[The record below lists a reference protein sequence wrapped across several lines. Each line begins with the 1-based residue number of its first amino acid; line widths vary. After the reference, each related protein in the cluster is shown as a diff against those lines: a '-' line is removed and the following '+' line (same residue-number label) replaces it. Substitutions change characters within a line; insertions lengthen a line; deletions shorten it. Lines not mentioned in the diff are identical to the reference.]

1 MSPEARPAP
10 STPSESGGTQA
21 TNDAAGAAVG
31 AAVGTTTDASDQA
44 AVGAT
49 RDAAIGPIALDAM
62 GGDHMPAAAIDGAL
76 AAKQMGIDV
85 VLVGDENV
93 LSAGL
98 RERGASLPLAHA
110 GDVIS
115 MDDHAADVRR
125 RQDASVVVATR
136 LVKDGAASAVV
147 SMGHSGATMASAL
160 LILGRLPG
168 VERPAILAAIPSKS
182 GFTALLDVGANADCK
197 PSYLQQFGQLGSAYV
212 KAVWGLAEPRV
223 ALMSI
228 GEEAH
233 KGNELT
239 RAAHELL
246 AATPN
251 VRFVGNVEG
260 RDLLAGD
267 VDVIVTDGFTGNV
280 MLKLAEGEAKV
291 LFGWVREALSS
302 TLRAKLGGLLVRPA
316 LRALAA
322 RMDPAEV
329 GAQPLLGVN
338 GYAFIGHGSSD
349 ARAVTSALRTAQ
361 TTLRARA
368 LERMAEALG

>member
-1 MSPEARPAP
+1 
-10 STPSESGGTQA
+10 
-21 TNDAAGAAVG
+21 
-31 AAVGTTTDASDQA
+31 
-44 AVGAT
+44 
-49 RDAAIGPIALDAM
+49 
-62 GGDHMPAAAIDGAL
+62 MPAAAVDGAL
-76 AAKQMGIDV
+76 AAQRAGIDV
-85 VLVGDENV
+85 VLVGNEPT
-93 LSAGL
+93 L
-98 RERGASLPLAHA
+98 RAELQGRGADLPVVHA
-110 GDVIS
+110 ADVIS

-125 RQDASVVVATR
+125 RQDASVVVASR
-136 LVKDGAASAVV
+136 MVKEGAASAVV

-160 LILGRLPG
+160 LVLGRLKG
-168 VERPAILAAIPSKS
+168 VERPAILAAIPSRS
-182 GFTALLDVGANADCK
+182 GYTALLDVGANADCK
-197 PSYLQQFGQLGSAYV
+197 PTYLQQFGQMGSAYV

-228 GEEAH
+228 GEEPH

-246 AATPN
+246 AATPGI
-251 VRFVGNVEG
+251 RFVGNVEG

-280 MLKLAEGEAKV
+280 MLKLAEGEARV

-302 TLRAKLGGLLVRPA
+302 SLRAKLGGALARPA
-316 LRALAA
+316 LRAIAA

-349 ARAVTSALRTAQ
+349 ARAVTSALRTAH
-361 TTLRARA
+361 TTLRAQA
-368 LERMAEALG
+368 VERMADALR

>member
-1 MSPEARPAP
+1 
-10 STPSESGGTQA
+10 
-21 TNDAAGAAVG
+21 
-31 AAVGTTTDASDQA
+31 
-44 AVGAT
+44 
-49 RDAAIGPIALDAM
+49 
-62 GGDHMPAAAIDGAL
+62 MPAAAVDGAL
-76 AAKQMGIDV
+76 AAQRAGIDV
-85 VLVGDENV
+85 VLVGNEPT
-93 LSAGL
+93 L
-98 RERGASLPLAHA
+98 RAELQGRGADLLVVHA
-110 GDVIS
+110 ADVIS

-125 RQDASVVVATR
+125 RQDASVVVASR
-136 LVKDGAASAVV
+136 MVKEGAASAVV

-160 LILGRLPG
+160 LVLGRLKG
-168 VERPAILAAIPSKS
+168 VERPAILAAIPSRS
-182 GFTALLDVGANADCK
+182 GYTALLDVGANADCK
-197 PSYLQQFGQLGSAYV
+197 PTYLQQFGQMGSAYV

-228 GEEAH
+228 GEEPH

-246 AATPN
+246 AATPGI
-251 VRFVGNVEG
+251 RFVGNVEG

-280 MLKLAEGEAKV
+280 MLKLAEGEARV

-302 TLRAKLGGLLVRPA
+302 SLRAKLGGALARPA
-316 LRALAA
+316 LRAIAA

-349 ARAVTSALRTAQ
+349 ARAVTSALRTAH
-361 TTLRARA
+361 TTLRAQA
-368 LERMAEALG
+368 VERMADALR

>member
-1 MSPEARPAP
+1 
-10 STPSESGGTQA
+10 
-21 TNDAAGAAVG
+21 
-31 AAVGTTTDASDQA
+31 
-44 AVGAT
+44 
-49 RDAAIGPIALDAM
+49 M
-62 GGDHMPAAAIDGAL
+62 GGDHMPAAAVDGAL
-76 AAKQMGIDV
+76 AAQRAGIDV
-85 VLVGDENV
+85 VLVGNEPT
-93 LSAGL
+93 L
-98 RERGASLPLAHA
+98 RAELQGRGADLPVVHA
-110 GDVIS
+110 ADVIS

-125 RQDASVVVATR
+125 RQDASVVVASR
-136 LVKDGAASAVV
+136 MVKEGAASAVV

-160 LILGRLPG
+160 LVLGRLKG
-168 VERPAILAAIPSKS
+168 VERPAILAAIPSRS
-182 GFTALLDVGANADCK
+182 GYTALLDVGANADCK
-197 PSYLQQFGQLGSAYV
+197 PTYLQQFGQMGSAYV

-228 GEEAH
+228 GEEPH

-246 AATPN
+246 AATPGI
-251 VRFVGNVEG
+251 RFVGNVEG

-280 MLKLAEGEAKV
+280 MLKLAEGEARV

-302 TLRAKLGGLLVRPA
+302 SLRAKLGGALARPA
-316 LRALAA
+316 LRAIAA

-349 ARAVTSALRTAQ
+349 ARAVTSALRTAH
-361 TTLRARA
+361 TTLRAQA
-368 LERMAEALG
+368 VERMADALR

>member
-1 MSPEARPAP
+1 
-10 STPSESGGTQA
+10 
-21 TNDAAGAAVG
+21 
-31 AAVGTTTDASDQA
+31 
-44 AVGAT
+44 
-49 RDAAIGPIALDAM
+49 
-62 GGDHMPAAAIDGAL
+62 MPAAAVDGAL
-76 AAKQMGIDV
+76 AAQRAGIDV
-85 VLVGDENV
+85 VLVGNEPT
-93 LSAGL
+93 L
-98 RERGASLPLAHA
+98 RAELQGRGADLPVVHA
-110 GDVIS
+110 ADVIS

-125 RQDASVVVATR
+125 RQDASVVVASR
-136 LVKDGAASAVV
+136 MVKEGAASAVV

-160 LILGRLPG
+160 LVLGRLKG
-168 VERPAILAAIPSKS
+168 VERPAILAATPSRS
-182 GFTALLDVGANADCK
+182 GYTALLDVGANADCK
-197 PSYLQQFGQLGSAYV
+197 PTYLQQFGQMGSAYV

-228 GEEAH
+228 GEEPH

-246 AATPN
+246 AATPGI
-251 VRFVGNVEG
+251 RFVGNVEG

-280 MLKLAEGEAKV
+280 MLKLAEGEARV

-302 TLRAKLGGLLVRPA
+302 SLRAKLGGALARPA
-316 LRALAA
+316 LRAIAA

-349 ARAVTSALRTAQ
+349 ARAVTSALRTAH
-361 TTLRARA
+361 TTLRAQA
-368 LERMAEALG
+368 VERMADALR

>member
-1 MSPEARPAP
+1 
-10 STPSESGGTQA
+10 
-21 TNDAAGAAVG
+21 
-31 AAVGTTTDASDQA
+31 
-44 AVGAT
+44 
-49 RDAAIGPIALDAM
+49 
-62 GGDHMPAAAIDGAL
+62 MPAAAVDGAL
-76 AAKQMGIDV
+76 AAQRAGIDV
-85 VLVGDENV
+85 VLVGNEPT
-93 LSAGL
+93 L
-98 RERGASLPLAHA
+98 RGELQGRGADLPVVHA
-110 GDVIS
+110 ADVIS

-125 RQDASVVVATR
+125 RQDASVVVASR
-136 LVKDGAASAVV
+136 MVKEGAASAVV

-160 LILGRLPG
+160 LVLGRLKG
-168 VERPAILAAIPSKS
+168 VERPAILAAIPSRS
-182 GFTALLDVGANADCK
+182 GYTALLDVGANADCK
-197 PSYLQQFGQLGSAYV
+197 PTYLQQFGQMGSAYV

-228 GEEAH
+228 GEEPH

-246 AATPN
+246 AATPGI
-251 VRFVGNVEG
+251 RFVGNVEG

-280 MLKLAEGEAKV
+280 MLKLAEGEARV

-302 TLRAKLGGLLVRPA
+302 SLRAKLGGALARPA
-316 LRALAA
+316 LRAIAA

-349 ARAVTSALRTAQ
+349 ARAVTSALRTAH
-361 TTLRARA
+361 TTLRAQA
-368 LERMAEALG
+368 VERMADALR